1 MSPHSRTPQLP
12 TSPHSPQALAA
23 LMALGNTAPV
33 CLLTGMRILR
43 IGDGTSEVVL
53 PFKPELM
60 QAHGRVHGGLY
71 GLLADTAGY
80 FAAASLNPG
89 DGVTVE
95 YKVNLL
101 DAVGDA
107 DLIAT
112 ARATRAG
119 KTITLSEVDLHA
131 GDRLVGKALA
141 TFRFFQP
148 KSPG

>member
-1 MSPHSRTPQLP
+1 MSTGSRSPHKPA
-12 TSPHSPQALAA
+12 SPHTRETLDA
-23 LMALGNTAPV
+23 LMALGNSAPV
-33 CLLTGMRILR
+33 CTLVGMTIVH
-43 IGDGTSEVVL
+43 IGDGISEVIL
-53 PFKPELM
+53 PYKPSLM

-101 DAVGDA
+101 DAVGEA
-107 DLIAT
+107 DLL
-112 ARATRAG
+112 ARGKATRAG
-119 KTITLSEVDLHA
+119 KTITIAEVDLLA
-131 GDRLVGKALA
+131 GERLVGKALV

-148 KSPG
+148 RSHP